1 MVLTRLLKAM
11 TGARQPETVMAMFR
25 QAGRYR
31 DAGRFEEAVELVE
44 RGLRADANNIVG
56 HLMAGSLHAVFRDM
70 DRAKAEFERVLT
82 LDPVQPRAL
91 LGLARIAMEQ
101 DENARS
107 AELLRC
113 ALGRYPDFPE
123 AAALL
128 AVVTTAAPA
137 RPSRPSSPAPVVQP
151 DRLRVPSESRE
162 TVIARSD
169 STLVFAQPRGPRS
182 GELATRTAHLQRLA
196 AALVA
201 RAGLGALHHAIIE
214 GAAETTYLRT
224 DGDAMLSL
232 TFGRDIETAAALTH
246 LERVWTNCRAE
257 LSSQVA

>member
-1 MVLTRLLKAM
+1 MVLTRILKAV
-11 TGARQPETVMAMFR
+11 TGSRRPETTMAMFR
-25 QAGRYR
+25 QAGRHR
-31 DAGRFEEAVELVE
+31 DAGRFEEAVALVE
-44 RGLRADANNIVG
+44 RGLKLDADNIVG
-56 HLMAGSLHAVFRDM
+56 HLLAGSLRAVFREM
-70 DRAKAEFERVLT
+70 DQAKAEFERVLT

-101 DENARS
+101 DDNDRS
-107 AELLRC
+107 ADLLRR

-123 AAALL
+123 ASALL
-128 AVVTTAAPA
+128 AVVTAVAPP

-162 TVIARSD
+162 TVIARTD
-169 STLVFAQPRGPRS
+169 ATLVFAQPRGPRS
-182 GELATRTAHLQRLA
+182 GELATRTAQLQRLA
-196 AALVA
+196 AALVE

>member
-1 MVLTRLLKAM
+1 MVFTRLLKAM
-11 TGARQPETVMAMFR
+11 TGSRQPETVMAMFR
-25 QAGRYR
+25 QAGRHR
-31 DAGRFEEAVELVE
+31 DAGRFEEAVALVE
-44 RGLRADANNIVG
+44 RGLKADADNIVG
-56 HLMAGSLHAVFRDM
+56 HLMAGSLHAVFREM

-82 LDPVQPRAL
+82 LDPGQPRAL

-101 DENARS
+101 DENDRS
-107 AELLRC
+107 VELLHR

-162 TVIARSD
+162 TLIARSD
-169 STLVFAQPRGPRS
+169 STLVFAQPRSPHS
-182 GELATRTAHLQRLA
+182 GELATRTAHLHRLA

>member
-25 QAGRYR
+25 QAGRHR

-44 RGLRADANNIVG
+44 RGLKADADNIVG

-101 DENARS
+101 DENDRS
-107 AELLRC
+107 AELLRR

-128 AVVTTAAPA
+128 AGLTTAAPA
-137 RPSRPSSPAPVVQP
+137 RPSRPSSSAPVVQP

-169 STLVFAQPRGPRS
+169 SSLVFAQPRGPRS
-182 GELATRTAHLQRLA
+182 GELATRTAHLHRLA

-201 RAGLGALHHAIIE
+201 RAGLG
-214 GAAETTYLRT
+214 
-224 DGDAMLSL
+224 
-232 TFGRDIETAAALTH
+232 
-246 LERVWTNCRAE
+246 
-257 LSSQVA
+257 

>member
-11 TGARQPETVMAMFR
+11 TGSRQPETVMAMFR
-25 QAGRYR
+25 QAGRHR
-31 DAGRFEEAVELVE
+31 DAGRFEEAVALVE
-44 RGLRADANNIVG
+44 RGLKLDANNIVG

-70 DRAKAEFERVLT
+70 DRARAEFERVLT

-101 DENARS
+101 DENDRS
-107 AELLRC
+107 AELLRR

-128 AVVTTAAPA
+128 AGVTTASPA
-137 RPSRPSSPAPVVQP
+137 RPPRPWSSPPAVQP

-169 STLVFAQPRGPRS
+169 SSLVFAQPRGPRS
-182 GELATRTAHLQRLA
+182 GELATRTAHLHRLA

-232 TFGRDIETAAALTH
+232 TFGRDIETAAALPP
-246 LERVWTNCRAE
+246 LERLGTNCRAE
-257 LSSQVA
+257 RSSPQA